1 MALENLSLLDKLSL
15 SSDLKSAELS
25 TAQQEAAT
33 FKANLAEIT
42 SKNSFLESEFHR
54 VESKCNQ
61 MIATHKKD
69 YEDHL
74 LALKQAHL
82 LSNDK
87 DKEVAN
93 LLEQLSLLTEQEVK
107 RAKYVDGLQETL
119 QKSIAQ
125 QFETEKQSKEVA
137 SEFTRHST
145 ILEAQLA
152 ALRQDNSKLSN
163 ERDML
168 LSELQNVSKEKESIQ
183 MQLEGLK
190 DSTTEEIARL
200 AGALSS
206 SEISVREKDLKW
218 KQSEEKVEKIYLE
231 LEQENQNKS
240 ACIQQKIEL
249 EEEIQSLWTF
259 VSDHLIGTVTTI
271 ADTPTGKVISIR
283 EQFILLRGEL
293 NALKAVNEHL
303 SDQLR
308 LAMEAYSTISDQ
320 LVGVDTI
327 SVSSKREA
335 PSVISDQLIVVEN
348 ISESSQLDSLNEQ
361 VLSAQNVGLNY
372 RQSEV
377 VAVVDIDVVD
387 NNAKGSYWTGIVQQV
402 DFLRTRKVSLESSIA
417 CTEEILKELTQK
429 DDIQRGKIQ
438 LLEEESA
445 KLLVKIHERDENIEQ
460 LHAEITKLTTSLAI
474 AKSDG
479 VKLNDE
485 HFNQLQKEKEDHKNA
500 LLEWERTVETLQS
513 SLNSTKDDLL
523 SEVNKNKITTEE
535 SAKLS
540 VKIHERDENI
550 EQLHAEIT
558 KLTTS
563 LAIAK
568 SDSTKLLD
576 EHFNQLQKEKE
587 DHKNALLEWE
597 RTVETLQSSLNS
609 TKDDL
614 LSEVNKNKITTEESA
629 KLSVKI
635 HERDESIELLHA
647 EITKLTTSLA
657 IAKSDSTKSLDEHF
671 NQLRKEKEDHKN
683 GLLEW
688 ERTVEMLQMSLN
700 STKDDLLSEINKNK
714 ITSDEVLLLENEY
727 KALQDLL
734 TQERE
739 SSRVEMSHLKE
750 ENGRLLQS
758 LLENSR
764 RCDSL
769 EEELK
774 ASREKSEAQVLSLT
788 ERISLLIKSQQ
799 NLQLQCQQQQ
809 EEMHDKEKTFETT
822 VQAKDEEIAIVQK
835 RLLDSQ
841 HEVDVTSRKMSDLV
855 EEKLQLS
862 QEHESEINANRL
874 GSANELAALKSKHEE
889 EVRVLKTTIDNDSSS
904 LNSMKSELESTQ
916 AVSCALLQQKEKEIA
931 NLADTL
937 SQLNQQ
943 LSGCNHSLGISQE
956 TVELLRTK
964 ISEKELI
971 SKQREADLTSELHSL
986 KRSSIERELELKN
999 KVVEVETR
1007 ESEALIALRSVS
1019 DELCE
1024 CKVGCADLKTQLF
1037 QSSQVIENFRREIS
1051 ESSQALVLKASRV
1064 VILENDLE
1072 LVTSERETMRG
1083 LNNSLESAIRECH
1096 NVIFSSLKLTSCT
1109 LIVYFL

>member
-93 LLEQLSLLTEQEVK
+93 LMEQLSLLTEQEVK

-137 SEFTRHST
+137 SELTRHST
-145 ILEAQLA
+145 MLEAQLA

-183 MQLEGLK
+183 MQIEGLK

-259 VSDHLIGTVTTI
+259 VSDHMIGTVTTI

-308 LAMEAYSTISDQ
+308 LAMEAYATISDQ

-387 NNAKGSYWTGIVQQV
+387 NKAKGSYWTGIVQQV

-445 KLLVKIHERDENIEQ
+445 KLSVKIHERDENIEQ

-479 VKLNDE
+479 VKLKDE

-513 SLNSTKDDLL
+513 SLGSTKDKLL
-523 SEVNKNKITTEE
+523 SEVNKNKITSEE
-535 SAKLS
+535 SAKLL
-540 VKIHERDENI
+540 VKIHECDESI

-568 SDSTKLLD
+568 SDSTKLVD

-587 DHKNALLEWE
+587 DHKNC
-597 RTVETLQSSLNS
+597 
-609 TKDDL
+609 
-614 LSEVNKNKITTEESA
+614 
-629 KLSVKI
+629 
-635 HERDESIELLHA
+635 
-647 EITKLTTSLA
+647 
-657 IAKSDSTKSLDEHF
+657 
-671 NQLRKEKEDHKN
+671 
-683 GLLEW
+683 LLEW

-700 STKDDLLSEINKNK
+700 STKDDLLSEVNKNK

-727 KALQDLL
+727 KALQDLF
-734 TQERE
+734 TRERE

-764 RCDSL
+764 HCDSL
-769 EEELK
+769 EEEFK
-774 ASREKSEAQVLSLT
+774 ASREKSEVQVLSLT

-809 EEMHDKEKTFETT
+809 EEMHDKEKTFEST

-841 HEVDVTSRKMSDLV
+841 HEVDVTSRKMSNLV

-889 EVRVLKTTIDNDSSS
+889 EVRVLKATINNESLR

-916 AVSCALLQQKEKEIA
+916 AVSCASLQQKEKEIA

-943 LSGCNHSLGISQE
+943 LSGCNHSLEISQE

-986 KRSSIERELELKN
+986 KQSSIERELELRN

-1024 CKVGCADLKTQLF
+1024 CKVGCADLKAQLL
-1037 QSSQVIENFRREIS
+1037 QSSQVIEKFRHEIS
-1051 ESSQALVLKASRV
+1051 ESSQALNLKASRV

-1096 NVIFSSLKLTSCT
+1096 NVIFSSLKLISCT